1 MEFHYLKKKQ
11 MNKSN
16 IAIVIYI
23 IGIIFGAVFLDIW
36 GADTNIKKG
45 LLALGWTA
53 LFLIA
58 LFYAD
63 NKE

>member
-1 MEFHYLKKKQ
+1 

-23 IGIIFGAVFLDIW
+23 AGIIIGALFLDIW

-45 LLALGWTA
+45 LMALGWTT
-53 LFLIA
+53 LLLIA

-63 NKE
+63 KKQQ